1 MISVKQNKIAGFIVM
16 TLLFS
21 ACQQTVVEKPFDN
34 GEWVDLSYA
43 YDENTI
49 YWPTADGFELDTA
62 FEGQTEGGYY
72 YSAFNVKTAEHGGT
86 HLDAPIHFARG
97 ARSSDQLR
105 LDQLTGEAVVID
117 VSAQAAGNADYL
129 VSVADFERWE
139 GEYGRLANDII
150 VLIKTGHGRYWP
162 DAAKYLGTTEKGPEA
177 VAKLHF
183 PGLAPEAATWLV
195 QNRKIKAIG
204 LDTPSID
211 YGQSSDFMSHR
222 ILFKKNIPAF
232 ENVANLDKVPATGAY
247 VVALPM
253 KIKGG
258 SGGPLRIAAFVKSSV
273 NKTSSEAL

>member
-1 MISVKQNKIAGFIVM
+1 MISVKWNKIAVLIMITV
-16 TLLFS
+16 LFN
-21 ACQQTVVEKPFDN
+21 ACEHTVRESPFDK

-43 YDENTI
+43 YDENTL
-49 YWPTADGFELDTA
+49 YWPTADGFALDTA

-97 ARSSDQLR
+97 AQSSDQLR

-117 VSAQAAGNADYL
+117 VSPQAAGNADYL
-129 VSVADFERWE
+129 VSVADVERWE
-139 GEYGRLANDII
+139 AEYGRLANDII

-162 DAAKYLGTTEKGPEA
+162 DAAKYLGTTEKGPGA

-183 PGLAPEAATWLV
+183 PGLAPETATWLV

-258 SGGPLRIAAFVKSSV
+258 SGGPLRIAAFVKRQ
-273 NKTSSEAL
+273 